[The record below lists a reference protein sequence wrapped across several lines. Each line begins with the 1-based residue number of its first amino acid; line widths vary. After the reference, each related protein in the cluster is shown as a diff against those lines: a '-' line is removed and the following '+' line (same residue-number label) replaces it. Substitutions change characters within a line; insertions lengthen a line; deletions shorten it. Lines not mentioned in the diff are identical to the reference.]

1 MRSSFEIPKNE
12 KGNESRIILD
22 DAKDIFNMFNEA
34 NITLT
39 GEAQDIILEAT
50 KSGYITQDKL
60 AKLLQFLHKAQKDDD
75 E

>member
-12 KGNESRIILD
+12 KGNENRIILD

-60 AKLLQFLHKAQKDDD
+60 AKLLQFLHEAQKDDD

>member
-60 AKLLQFLHKAQKDDD
+60 AKLLQFLHEAQKDDD

>member
-1 MRSSFEIPKNE
+1 MKPSFEVPKNE
-12 KGNESRIILD
+12 KGNENRIILD
-22 DAKDIFNMFNEA
+22 DAKDIFDMFNEA

-50 KSGYITQDKL
+50 ESGYITQDRL
-60 AKLLQFLHKAQKDDD
+60 TKLLQFLHEAQKDED